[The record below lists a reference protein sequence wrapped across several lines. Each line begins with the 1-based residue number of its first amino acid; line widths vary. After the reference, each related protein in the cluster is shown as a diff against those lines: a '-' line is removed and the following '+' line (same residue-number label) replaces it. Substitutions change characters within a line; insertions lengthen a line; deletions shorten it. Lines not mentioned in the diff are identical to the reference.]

1 MYLKQ
6 YGAPEMAKSVP
17 LSVRLNDEEAAFLSA
32 YEAPGAVTPSEKMRA
47 ILDEA
52 RSRQM
57 GITDYAGCAAMMED
71 LLRPSLSRVRRAQ
84 RQADMRSD
92 LVLRLFEKL
101 PELLAELVVA
111 TPSDDAG
118 VEQLTKFE
126 AELADQA
133 FALIEEIIDMGLT
146 SRSRTYDPG
155 LIPER
160 MIPILEICAL
170 VAQRHNQERTKND
183 Q

>member
-1 MYLKQ
+1 M
-6 YGAPEMAKSVP
+6 PKSVP

-47 ILDEA
+47 ILDDA
-52 RSRQM
+52 KSRQI
-57 GITDYAGCAAMMED
+57 GVRDYAGCAAMMED
-71 LLRPSLSRVRRAQ
+71 LLRPSLTRIRRAQ

-92 LVLRLFEKL
+92 FALRMFEKL

-111 TPSDDAG
+111 APDDDAS

-126 AELADQA
+126 AELADQV
-133 FALIEEIIDMGLT
+133 FALIEEIVDMGLT

-155 LIPER
+155 LIRAR
-160 MIPILEICAL
+160 MVPILEICTIMAD
-170 VAQRHNQERTKND
+170 RRNQERND
-183 Q
+183 ENE

>member
-1 MYLKQ
+1 M
-6 YGAPEMAKSVP
+6 PKSVP
-17 LSVRLNDEEAAFLSA
+17 LSVRLSDEEAAFLSA

-47 ILDEA
+47 ILDDA

-57 GITDYAGCAAMMED
+57 GVRDYAGCAAMMED
-71 LLRPSLSRVRRAQ
+71 LLRPSLTRIRRAQ
-84 RQADMRSD
+84 RTADTRSD

-111 TPSDDAG
+111 TPDDEADA
-118 VEQLTKFE
+118 ERLIKFE
-126 AELADQA
+126 AELADQV
-133 FALIEEIIDMGLT
+133 FTLIEEIIDMGLT

-160 MIPILEICAL
+160 IVPILEICAIM
-170 VAQRHNQERTKND
+170 ADRRNQERND
-183 Q
+183 DNE